1 LLIVL
6 KKKASEQSK
15 RGFLEMEGGW
25 KMDFNRSNRKE
36 LQNFI
41 KSMLNECRKI
51 DGFWFLE
58 AENEFGYN
66 PAIEMSVEVWSQM
79 GKLITREIKERF
91 SIKRKVS
98 KVLSKC

>member
-1 LLIVL
+1 
-6 KKKASEQSK
+6 
-15 RGFLEMEGGW
+15 MEGGW